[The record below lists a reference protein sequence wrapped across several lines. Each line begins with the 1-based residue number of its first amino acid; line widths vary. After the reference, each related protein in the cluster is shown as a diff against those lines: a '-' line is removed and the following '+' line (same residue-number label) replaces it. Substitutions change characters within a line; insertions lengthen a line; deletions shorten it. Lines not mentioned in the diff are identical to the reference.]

1 MQDGLYFEGQFL
13 KEIGFFLN
21 AEKGVRGQDVEAAML
36 LREANHYDLLQL
48 LHLRRVR
55 VIGEV
60 EEDDRAEDLEFEV
73 VSGENK

>member
-1 MQDGLYFEGQFL
+1 
-13 KEIGFFLN
+13 
-21 AEKGVRGQDVEAAML
+21 ML